1 MEQIELTAV
10 PRTGRGNGPA
20 RRLRQSGQI
29 PAILYGPGSEPRPI
43 AVPARDL
50 EHAFQKGNI
59 RRTIFALHLQN
70 GTGGSHLAVIK
81 ELQTHPVTGR
91 FLHVDFYEI
100 DLNRKLRVSIPL
112 LPQGKAKGEEL
123 GGMLQIIEREI
134 EVLCLPRQI
143 PERLEVDVTP
153 LGIGETLH
161 VRDLRL
167 PEGVELPPGVNY
179 TVITIVSP
187 KAEAAPAAAA
197 TEAEAPAQEAGA
209 AEKAEEPSGAA

>member
-1 MEQIELTAV
+1 LEQIALTAA

-20 RRLRQSGQI
+20 RRLRQSGQV
-29 PAILYGPGSEPRPI
+29 PAILYGPGTEPRPI

-59 RRTIFALHLQN
+59 QRTIFALDLQN
-70 GTGGSHLAVIK
+70 GAAGSRLAVIK

-100 DLNRKLRVSIPL
+100 DLSRKLRVRVPL
-112 LPQGKAKGEEL
+112 APRGKAKGEEL
-123 GGMLQIIEREI
+123 GGMLQVIEREI
-134 EVLCLPRQI
+134 EVLCLPREI
-143 PERLEVDVTP
+143 PERIEVDVSP

-161 VRDLRL
+161 VRDLTL
-167 PEGVELPPGVNY
+167 PPGVELPPGANY
-179 TVITIVSP
+179 TVITIVSQ

-197 TEAEAPAQEAGA
+197 AEAGA
-209 AEKAEEPSGAA
+209 PEEAAEAAAPAEEKSGEA

>member
-20 RRLRQSGQI
+20 RRLRQSGQV
-29 PAILYGPGSEPRPI
+29 PAILYGPGCEPRPI

-70 GTGGSHLAVIK
+70 GTAGSHLAVIK

-112 LPQGKAKGEEL
+112 VPQGKAKGEEL

-197 TEAEAPAQEAGA
+197 AEGEAPAEEAGA
-209 AEKAEEPSGAA
+209 TEKAEEPPGAA

>member
-10 PRTGRGNGPA
+10 PRTVRGNGPA
-20 RRLRQSGQI
+20 RRLRQSGQV
-29 PAILYGPGSEPRPI
+29 PAILYGPGSAPRPI
-43 AVPARDL
+43 AVSARDL

-59 RRTIFALHLQN
+59 GRTIFALNLQN
-70 GTGGSHLAVIK
+70 GAGGSHLAVIK

-100 DLNRKLRVSIPL
+100 DLNRKLRVRIPL
-112 LPQGKAKGEEL
+112 VPQGKAKGEEL
-123 GGMLQIIEREI
+123 GGMLQIIEREV

-143 PERLEVDVTP
+143 PDRLEVDVTP

-161 VRDLRL
+161 VRDLPL
-167 PEGVELPPGVNY
+167 PDGVELPPGVNY

-187 KAEAAPAAAA
+187 KAEAAPAAPAA
-197 TEAEAPAQEAGA
+197 EAETPGEEAGA
-209 AEKAEEPSGAA
+209 AEKAEEPSDKA